1 MKTLLVLVV
10 IAVLGALP
18 SHAGTPFGGDDSG
31 FVPPTK
37 VELACGSKALLLATK
52 TSTKIDLCHVDF
64 AGDALAGQ
72 GIGNSEDACE
82 NAATS
87 KLGGKLNSLFARFQC
102 PSCLT
107 ALENT
112 LGDSIETE
120 RDAANGDVF
129 CAGTTLLSTESADD
143 TGFVPPD
150 AQTFKCEGT
159 VAKNLA
165 KLRACIAK
173 CHTKLA
179 KYAFAQRPFDDDAC
193 ESTDPLRSCRAK
205 YNRVR
210 DKIAP
215 ICPACL
221 DAAAQD
227 NLANGVET
235 DADADLGTFF
245 CASPSA
251 AFVD

>member
-1 MKTLLVLVV
+1 MKTSLVLVV
-10 IAVLGALP
+10 AAVFGALP

-37 VELACGSKALLLATK
+37 VELACGSKAMLLANK
-52 TSTKIDLCHVDF
+52 TSTKIVLCHVDF

-82 NAATS
+82 NSATS

-107 ALENT
+107 AVENT
-112 LGDSIETE
+112 LGGSIESA
-120 RDAANGDVF
+120 RDADNGDVV
-129 CAGTTLLSTESADD
+129 CEGTTLLSTESADD

-150 AQTFKCEGT
+150 AQTFKCEGA

-165 KLRACIAK
+165 KLRACIVK
-173 CHTKLA
+173 CHAKLA
-179 KYAFAQRPFDDDAC
+179 KYVFAQRPFDEEAC

-205 YNRVR
+205 YNKQR
-210 DKIAP
+210 DKLAP

-221 DAAAQD
+221 DSAAQD
-227 NLANGVET
+227 MLADNVEA
-235 DADADLGTFF
+235 DADVDLGTFF